1 MKRIFAT
8 LAPLSLVLAVPIV
21 PASAQAPAAITVGMV
36 VVDPAGAPVGTV
48 KALQGA
54 NLVVT
59 TGKHDV
65 TLPKSSFTV
74 AEGKLLF
81 GMTQAQLNAEVE
93 KSLAAASASIQAG
106 ATVKG
111 VQGTPV
117 GTIESADADSVT
129 VALQSGQKVRLSRS
143 GVRGNADG
151 TVSIGLSAEQLQA
164 QVGSGASDSTPAS
177 N

>member
-8 LAPLSLVLAVPIV
+8 LASLSLALAVPLTG
-21 PASAQAPAAITVGMV
+21 AAAQAPAQITVGMP

-59 TGKHDV
+59 TGKHEV
-65 TLPKSSFTV
+65 ALPKSSFTA

-81 GMTQAQLNAEVE
+81 GMTQAQLNSEVE

-111 VQGTPV
+111 AQGTPL
-117 GTIESADADSVT
+117 GTIETADADSVT
-129 VALQSGQKVRLSRS
+129 IALESGQKVRLSRS
-143 GVRGNADG
+143 GVRGNPDG
-151 TVSIGLSAEQLQA
+151 TVSIGLSAEQLEA
-164 QVGSGASDSTPAS
+164 QVGQAGSDSSAGR
-177 N
+177 

>member
-8 LAPLSLVLAVPIV
+8 LTPLSLALAAPLGA
-21 PASAQAPAAITVGMV
+21 ASADAPSTITVGMV
-36 VVDPAGAPVGTV
+36 VVDPAGAPVGTI
-48 KALQGA
+48 KAVQGT
-54 NLVVT
+54 NLVLT
-59 TGKHDV
+59 TGQHDV
-65 TLPKSSFTV
+65 TLPKSSFTA

-93 KSLAAASASIQAG
+93 KTLAAASASIQAG

-111 VQGTPV
+111 AQGTPV

-143 GVRGNADG
+143 GVRGNPDG
-151 TVSIGLSAEQLQA
+151 TVSIGLSAEQLEA
-164 QVGSGASDSTPAS
+164 QVGKGGSESSAGR
-177 N
+177 